1 MLYIEGKFVPRD
13 LKKGIDLFRTW
24 ASWDYDA
31 RLQLMK
37 LLSNNP
43 ELTVNYPG
51 AILYDATEAA
61 ELGEPGALAALIN
74 LKLSQSAQFRDEV
87 GGCKLVV
94 KAAKQGDSF
103 AAQRLPECSAIKP
116 NGGSK

>member
-1 MLYIEGKFVPRD
+1 MRD

-37 LLSNNP
+37 LLADNP
-43 ELTVNYPG
+43 ELTINYPG

-61 ELGEPGALAALIN
+61 EIGEPGAAAALIN
-74 LKLSQSAQFRDEV
+74 LKLSQNAQFRDEV
-87 GGCKLVV
+87 GGCMLAGE
-94 KAAKQGDSF
+94 AAKHGDDV
-103 AAQRLPECSAIKP
+103 AARHLPECRAIMQRDR
-116 NGGSK
+116 SK